1 MLFDHRDED
10 LGHYM
15 LWLSAEAVADLAA
28 NISGMLDN
36 PETFRA
42 KWEQENR
49 DKKMTETPEPVRIPP
64 TPRRPNSRCPTTPT
78 PSLVTTWRSYAK
90 SPPATAPSGTS

>member
-1 MLFDHRDED
+1 MTQPDRFKIPADTLAIFPRTVNLVYEQTADGTPIIGVLFDHRDED

-15 LWLSAEAVADLAA
+15 LWLSAEAAADLAA

-49 DKKMTETPEPVRIPP
+49 DKR
-64 TPRRPNSRCPTTPT
+64 ND
-78 PSLVTTWRSYAK
+78 
-90 SPPATAPSGTS
+90 